1 MNSLPVCQL
10 SHTHTHTHKQG
21 LVPDKNLKNL
31 TKDWNDGTMIAAVVD
46 AIAPGLCPDHANMD
60 PENAVENATTA
71 MKLAEDW
78 LGVPMVG

>member
-1 MNSLPVCQL
+1 
-10 SHTHTHTHKQG
+10 
-21 LVPDKNLKNL
+21 
-31 TKDWNDGTMIAAVVD
+31 MIAAVVD

-78 LGVPMVG
+78 LGVPMVSSPSC